1 MSRMPY
7 STITRLL
14 RRIHGAL
21 QRSERTGVS
30 PRELLEQDRELRRRL
45 AGEYAE
51 RQARRAFL
59 KQAGLAGAAL
69 GVGGLARAAAAA
81 GKGNRQGRDPGRVAI
96 IGAGAGG
103 LRTAHRLQQYGW
115 TSTVYEANTRIGGR
129 MYSNS
134 DFFTD
139 GRVVEWGGELISTEH
154 TSLRNLAHQ
163 LNLTLEDV
171 NKSSVGEEEVYLI
184 DGVLRSEADLLA
196 EWLGGLYEL
205 VKRAQQEAP
214 WQPFYNAYTEA
225 HRKYDW
231 MEAGDWLA
239 ENGIGREHWVH
250 KLLMSDLVAEY
261 GLVDNNSALNL
272 IYLLGWSTRR
282 SGGLPLAGTDERF
295 HVVGGNDRVIHAM
308 AAQLPPGAVQL
319 GKALVAVRGHG
330 DGPYAL
336 SFADGSQ
343 IECDQLVFAM
353 PYHLIRDVDIDAR
366 LWGGF
371 SASKRQAISS
381 IKPADNGK
389 LQLEFASRYYDLA
402 RAVSGQIVHLSA
414 VTYSDIGTA
423 RAPGFIST
431 WEGNPRSPSELGI
444 IVNYTGGYAGESL
457 RNATAIPGAQA
468 PYFGEAAGKDVAR
481 VLADF
486 EKIWPGISAR
496 YTGRA
501 LVSNWWDNPYS
512 RGAFVSPDIG
522 AMTSW
527 WGAQLERE
535 GNIHFAGEACDVEYW
550 SYMNGAIRSGER
562 VAREI
567 AQA

>member
-7 STITRLL
+7 SPVTKLL
-14 RRIHGAL
+14 RRIHGAV
-21 QRSERTGVS
+21 QRSERTGTS
-30 PRELLEQDRELRRRL
+30 PREILEQDRELRRRL
-45 AGEYAE
+45 AQEYS
-51 RQARRAFL
+51 QRRSRREFL
-59 KQAGLAGAAL
+59 RQAGLAGAAL
-69 GVGGLARAAAAA
+69 GAGGFARAAAAA
-81 GKGNRQGRDPGRVAI
+81 GSGASGRDPGRVAI

-103 LRTAHRLQQYGW
+103 LRTAHRLHQYGW
-115 TSTVYEANTRIGGR
+115 RSTIYEASTRIGGR
-129 MYSNS
+129 VYSNS
-134 DFFTD
+134 DYFTG

-163 LNLTLEDV
+163 LNLELEDA

-196 EWLGGLYEL
+196 EWLDGLYEL

-225 HRKYDW
+225 HRRYDW

-239 ENGIGREHWVH
+239 ANGIGREHWVH

-261 GLVDNNSALNL
+261 GLIDNNSALNL

-308 AAQLPPGAVQL
+308 AAQLPAGTLQL
-319 GKALVAVRGHG
+319 GKALVAVRGHRA
-330 DGPYAL
+330 GPYTL

-343 IECDQLVFAM
+343 AECDQLVFAM
-353 PYHLIRDVDIDAR
+353 PYHLIRTVDIDAR
-366 LWGGF
+366 LWDAF
-371 SASKRQAISS
+371 SAPKRAAISN

-389 LQLEFASRYYDLA
+389 LQLEFASRYYD
-402 RAVSGQIVHLSA
+402 RSRVVSGEVVHLSA

-431 WEGNPRSPSELGI
+431 WEGNPGSPSELGI
-444 IVNYTGGYAGESL
+444 IVNYTGGYAGETL
-457 RNATAIPGAQA
+457 RDATAIPGAQA
-468 PYFGEAAGKDVAR
+468 PHFGQAASKDVAR

-486 EKIWPGISAR
+486 DKIWPGIKSQ

-512 RGAFVSPDIG
+512 RGAFISPDIG

-562 VAREI
+562 VAKEI

>member
-1 MSRMPY
+1 
-7 STITRLL
+7 
-14 RRIHGAL
+14 
-21 QRSERTGVS
+21 
-30 PRELLEQDRELRRRL
+30 
-45 AGEYAE
+45 
-51 RQARRAFL
+51 
-59 KQAGLAGAAL
+59 
-69 GVGGLARAAAAA
+69 
-81 GKGNRQGRDPGRVAI
+81 
-96 IGAGAGG
+96 
-103 LRTAHRLQQYGW
+103 
-115 TSTVYEANTRIGGR
+115 
-129 MYSNS
+129 
-134 DFFTD
+134 
-139 GRVVEWGGELISTEH
+139 
-154 TSLRNLAHQ
+154 
-163 LNLTLEDV
+163 
-171 NKSSVGEEEVYLI
+171 
-184 DGVLRSEADLLA
+184 
-196 EWLGGLYEL
+196 
-205 VKRAQQEAP
+205 
-214 WQPFYNAYTEA
+214 
-225 HRKYDW
+225 

-239 ENGIGREHWVH
+239 ENGIGRKHWVH

-261 GLVDNNSALNL
+261 GLIDNNSALNL

-295 HVVGGNDRVIHAM
+295 HVVGGNDRVIRAM
-308 AAQLPPGAVQL
+308 AAQLPPGTLQL
-319 GKALVAVRGHG
+319 GKALAAVRGHG

-336 SFADGSQ
+336 SFSDGSQ
-343 IECDQLVFAM
+343 AECDQLVFAM

-366 LWGGF
+366 LWDAF
-371 SASKRQAISS
+371 SAPKRRAIAN
-381 IKPADNGK
+381 IQPADNGK

-431 WEGNPRSPSELGI
+431 WEGNPRNPSELGI
-444 IVNYTGGYAGESL
+444 IVNYTGGHAGESL
-457 RNATAIPGAQA
+457 RNATAIPGAEA

-481 VLADF
+481 LLADF
-486 EKIWPGISAR
+486 EKIWPGIGAR

>member
-7 STITRLL
+7 STITKLL
-14 RRIHGAL
+14 RRIHGAVR
-21 QRSERTGVS
+21 QSERTGVS
-30 PRELLEQDRELRRRL
+30 PQEVLEQDRELRRRL
-45 AGEYAE
+45 AQEYAE

-69 GVGGLARAAAAA
+69 GVGGFARAVAA
-81 GKGNRQGRDPGRVAI
+81 GNGNRQGRDPGRVAV

-115 TSTVYEANTRIGGR
+115 TSTVYEASTRIGGR

-134 DFFTD
+134 DYFTD

-163 LNLTLEDV
+163 LNLGLEDV

-184 DGVLRSEADLLA
+184 DGVLRSEADLLT

-214 WQPFYNAYTEA
+214 WQPFYNAYTDA

-239 ENGIGREHWVH
+239 ENGIGRKHWVH

-261 GLVDNNSALNL
+261 GLIDNNSALNL

-295 HVVGGNDRVIHAM
+295 HVVGGNDRVIRAM
-308 AAQLPPGAVQL
+308 AAQLPPGTLQL
-319 GKALVAVRGHG
+319 GKALAAVRGHG

-336 SFADGSQ
+336 SFSDGSQ
-343 IECDQLVFAM
+343 AECDQLVFAM

-366 LWGGF
+366 LWDAF
-371 SASKRQAISS
+371 SAPKRRAIAN
-381 IKPADNGK
+381 IQPADNGK
-389 LQLEFASRYYDLA
+389 LQLEFASRYYDRA

-431 WEGNPRSPSELGI
+431 WEGNPRNPSELGI
-444 IVNYTGGYAGESL
+444 IVNYTGGHAGESL
-457 RNATAIPGAQA
+457 RNATAIPGAEA

-481 VLADF
+481 LLADF
-486 EKIWPGISAR
+486 EKIWPGIGAR